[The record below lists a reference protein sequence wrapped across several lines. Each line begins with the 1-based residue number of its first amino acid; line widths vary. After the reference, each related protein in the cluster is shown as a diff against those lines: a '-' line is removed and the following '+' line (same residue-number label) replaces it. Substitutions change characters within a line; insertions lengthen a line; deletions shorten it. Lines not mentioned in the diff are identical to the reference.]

1 MKKTFS
7 ENQIGTIKSI
17 VKNELQSDRKQRVS
31 AMKAFGWT
39 IAGIA
44 CSFLV
49 ILFIPELLRK
59 GASRIYKMRIHKN
72 KEL

>member
-1 MKKTFS
+1 MKKSFS

-17 VKNELQSDRKQRVS
+17 VKNELQSDRKQRMS
-31 AMKAFGWT
+31 AIKAFGWT

-44 CSFLV
+44 CSFSI
-49 ILFIPELLRK
+49 ILFVPELLRK
-59 GASRIYKMRIHKN
+59 GASRLYKMRIHKN